1 MQPTTIY
8 DSLDRAREAPHV
20 VIIGGGI
27 TGLSTAFYLQ
37 RQAQDAGRPLRY
49 TLVERDTRF
58 GGKLLTDTVGQFVVE
73 GGPDSILTQKP
84 WGVQLARDLGLDDQ
98 LIGINN
104 LPRKVA
110 FLSHGQ
116 PRPMPDGM
124 TLIVPTKLGP
134 FLRSPLLS
142 PLGKL
147 RMLLDLVIPAR
158 QGDADETLADFI
170 RRRFGEE
177 ALLKL
182 AEPLLAGIHNSE
194 SERQSL
200 LATFPRLREI
210 ELQYGSLIRGM
221 RAQRRPTTD
230 ERRKSQIERANSPSV
245 LSPQSSA
252 LRSAFVT
259 FKDGI
264 GALADALV
272 RALDGRLINGMGVA
286 TIDHD
291 PEAAQPYQVRLQDGE
306 ILNADAV
313 VLTAPAFA
321 AADLVE
327 RFQPEL
333 AAGMRRIRY
342 VSSGSVSLA
351 FAKREVG
358 APLDGYG
365 LVIPRTERRRINAVT
380 ISSAKFTHRAP
391 DDGVLL
397 RVFVGGSRNPDV
409 AELEDAPLLE
419 LARAELRDILGIQAA
434 PLWSRIYRW
443 PRSNP
448 QYDVGHLAHIAALEA
463 LCPAGLYLAGSAYRG
478 VGIPDCARQAK
489 DAAAQVAAYL
499 VHFQARL

>member
-1 MQPTTIY
+1 MQTFSSSGPDLAAETPQI
-8 DSLDRAREAPHV
+8 

-27 TGLSTAFYLQ
+27 SGLSTAFYLQ
-37 RQAQDAGRPLRY
+37 RQAQAAGVPLRY

-58 GGKLLTDTVGQFVVE
+58 GGKLVTDTIGQYVVE
-73 GGPDSILTQKP
+73 GGPDSIITQKP
-84 WGVQLARDLGLDDQ
+84 WGVQLARDLGLADQ
-98 LIGINN
+98 LIGTND

-110 FLSHGQ
+110 FLSHGR
-116 PRPMPDGM
+116 PRPMPEGM
-124 TLIVPTKLGP
+124 TLVVPTKLGP

-147 RMLLDLVIPAR
+147 RMLLDLVVPPR

-182 AEPLLAGIHNSE
+182 AEPLLSGIHNSE

-221 RAQRRPTTD
+221 RASGRKMKDQG
-230 ERRKSQIERANSPSV
+230 RKSEIESTNSPSV
-245 LSPQSSA
+245 LSPQSSV
-252 LRSAFVT
+252 LQSAFVT
-259 FKDGI
+259 FKGGI

-272 RALDGRLINGMGVA
+272 RALDGRLIGGQGVA
-286 TIDHD
+286 ALDYE
-291 PEAAQPYQVRLQDGE
+291 PAAARPYRVQLEDGE
-306 ILNADAV
+306 ILSADAV
-313 VLTAPAFA
+313 VITAPSFVA
-321 AADLVE
+321 AELVAS
-327 RFQPEL
+327 FQPEL
-333 AAGMRRIRY
+333 AAGLRRIRY
-342 VSSGSVSLA
+342 VTTGTVSLA
-351 FAKREVG
+351 YAKSAIG

-380 ISSAKFTHRAP
+380 ISSSKFMHRAP
-391 DDGVLL
+391 DDAVLL
-397 RVFVGGSRNPDV
+397 RVFVGGSRNPAV
-409 AELEDAPLLE
+409 AELDDLPLLE
-419 LARAELRDILGIQAA
+419 LARAELRDILGIHAE

-448 QYDVGHLAHIAALEA
+448 QYDVGHLAHIDALEA

-478 VGIPDCARQAK
+478 VGIPDCARQGRDTAAK
-489 DAAAQVAAYL
+489 ALAALAVQRMEA
-499 VHFQARL
+499 

>member
-1 MQPTTIY
+1 MQPTMVY
-8 DSLDRAREAPHV
+8 ARPDHARETPHV

-27 TGLSTAFYLQ
+27 SGLSTAFYLQ
-37 RQAQDAGRPLRY
+37 RQAQDAGVPLRY

-58 GGKLLTDTVGQFVVE
+58 GGKLVTDTIGEFVVE
-73 GGPDSILTQKP
+73 GGPDSILAQKP
-84 WGVQLARDLGLDDQ
+84 WGVQLAHDLGLEDQ

-110 FLSHGQ
+110 FLTKGR
-116 PRPMPDGM
+116 PRPMPEGM

-147 RMLLDLVIPAR
+147 RMLLDLVIPPR

-221 RAQRRPTTD
+221 RAQQRDKETGRQGD
-230 ERRKSQIERANSPSV
+230 SRASNPGVTPSPRHPVTPS
-245 LSPQSSA
+245 SP
-252 LRSAFVT
+252 FVT
-259 FKDGI
+259 LKGGI
-264 GALADALV
+264 GSLTDALV
-272 RALDGRLINGMGVA
+272 RALDGRLISGMGVA
-286 TIDHD
+286 ALEYD
-291 PEAAQPYQVRLQDGE
+291 PTAARPYRVRLEDGE
-306 ILNADAV
+306 VLDADAV
-313 VLTAPAFA
+313 VLTAPSFA

-333 AAGMRRIRY
+333 ATGLRRIRY
-342 VSSGSVSLA
+342 VTTGTVSLA
-351 FAKREVG
+351 YAKSAIG

-380 ISSAKFTHRAP
+380 ISSSKFTHRAP
-391 DDGVLL
+391 DDAVLL

-409 AELEDAPLLE
+409 AELDDLPLLE
-419 LARAELRDILGIQAA
+419 LARAELRGILGIRAE

-448 QYDVGHLAHIAALEA
+448 QYDVGHLAHIDALEA

-478 VGIPDCARQAK
+478 VGIPDCARQGR
-489 DAAAQVAAYL
+489 DTAANALAAL
-499 VHFQARL
+499 AVQRMEA

>member
-1 MQPTTIY
+1 
-8 DSLDRAREAPHV
+8 

-27 TGLSTAFYLQ
+27 SGLSTAFYLQ
-37 RQAQDAGRPLRY
+37 QQARAAAVPLRY

-58 GGKLLTDTVGQFVVE
+58 GGKLVTDTIGPFVVE
-73 GGPDSILTQKP
+73 GGPDSILAQKP
-84 WGVQLARDLGLDDQ
+84 AGVQLVRDLGLEDQ
-98 LIGINN
+98 LIGTND

-110 FLSHGQ
+110 FLSRGR
-116 PRPMPDGM
+116 PRPMPEGM

-147 RMLLDLVIPAR
+147 RMLLDLIIPAR

-170 RRRFGEE
+170 RRRFGQE

-210 ELQYGSLIRGM
+210 ELQHGSLIRGM
-221 RAQRRPTTD
+221 RVARRTTND
-230 ERRKSQIERANSPSV
+230 ERRTTKDASQSDSSSV
-245 LSPQSSA
+245 LRPPSSVDRSP
-252 LRSAFVT
+252 FVT
-259 FKDGI
+259 LKGGI

-272 RALDGRLINGMGVA
+272 RALDGRLIGGVGVA
-286 TIDHD
+286 ALDYN
-291 PEAAQPYQVRLQDGE
+291 PAAVRPYLVQLEDGE
-306 ILNADAV
+306 ILHADAV
-313 VLTAPAFA
+313 ALTAPSFV

-327 RFQPEL
+327 SFMPEL
-333 AAGMRRIRY
+333 AAGLRRIRY
-342 VSSGSVSLA
+342 VTTGTVSLA
-351 FAKREVG
+351 YAKSAVG

-380 ISSAKFTHRAP
+380 ISSAKFAHRAP
-391 DDGVLL
+391 DDAVLL
-397 RVFVGGSRNPDV
+397 RVFVGGSRNPAV
-409 AELEDAPLLE
+409 TELEDAPLLE
-419 LARAELRDILGIQAA
+419 LARAELRDILGIRAE

-448 QYDVGHLAHIAALEA
+448 QYDVGHLAHVDALEA

-478 VGIPDCARQAK
+478 VGIPDCTRQGRDTAAKLLAALAVQAK
-489 DAAAQVAAYL
+489 
-499 VHFQARL
+499 

>member
-1 MQPTTIY
+1 MQPTIVY
-8 DSLDRAREAPHV
+8 DSPKLARETPHV

-37 RQAQDAGRPLRY
+37 RQARAAGGRLRY

-58 GGKLLTDTVGQFVVE
+58 GGKLLTDTIGPFVVE
-73 GGPDSILTQKP
+73 GGPDSILAQKP

-98 LIGINN
+98 LIGIND

-110 FLSHGQ
+110 FLTNGR
-116 PRPMPDGM
+116 PRPMPEGM

-134 FLRSPLLS
+134 FIRSPLLS

-147 RMLLDLVIPAR
+147 RMLLDLVIPPR

-182 AEPLLAGIHNSE
+182 AEPLLSGIHNSE

-221 RAQRRPTTD
+221 RAVRRKTED
-230 ERRKSQIERANSPSV
+230 ERRKTKDD
-245 LSPQSSA
+245 SSA
-252 LRSAFVT
+252 IHPSSVVHRPSSTLGSSPFVT
-259 FKDGI
+259 LKGGI
-264 GALADALV
+264 GSLADALV
-272 RALDGRLINGMGVA
+272 HALDGRLIGGMGVA
-286 TIDHD
+286 ALDYD
-291 PEAAQPYQVRLQDGE
+291 PTAARSYRVRLEDGE
-306 ILNADAV
+306 VVNADAV
-313 VLTAPAFA
+313 VLTAPSFA

-327 RFQPEL
+327 RFQPAL
-333 AAGMRRIRY
+333 AAGLRRIRY
-342 VSSGSVSLA
+342 VTTGTVSLA
-351 FAKREVG
+351 YAKRDIG

-380 ISSAKFTHRAP
+380 ISSSKFTHRAP
-391 DDGVLL
+391 EDAVLL
-397 RVFVGGSRNPDV
+397 RVFVGGSRNPAV
-409 AELEDAPLLE
+409 AELEDAPLLD
-419 LARAELRDILGIQAA
+419 LARAELRDILGIQAE

-448 QYDVGHLAHIAALEA
+448 QYDVGHLEHIDALEA
-463 LCPAGLYLAGSAYRG
+463 LCPPRLYLAGSAYRG
-478 VGIPDCARQAK
+478 VGIPDCARQGGA
-489 DAAAQVAAYL
+489 AAAQVLAAL
-499 VHFQARL
+499 MVQD